1 TADSNDGLQP
11 ELRFVVEIHGGELVG
26 AALSPSTKETLQRLV
41 GWTHEDARGICSEQ
55 SQASQSLGQ
64 KSEQRRRGSPDYLG
78 SGSLHKSKLIRVE
91 VPLKNKDEFF
101 QILQYGLSG
110 LNTLH
115 DLEKTTLLSDI
126 GDLGQLVSRVAVP
139 SRTLQ
144 RTDLYAWRAIFELYL
159 NCNVF
164 FTMSENQSFN
174 RTPKDV
180 QTQLQLF
187 SSRLDDLQKTN
198 RFRRKDSNV
207 ALQRFLLVNANLL
220 RNLKFQELNGR
231 AAGKILKS

>member
-1 TADSNDGLQP
+1 M
-11 ELRFVVEIHGGELVG
+11 
-26 AALSPSTKETLQRLV
+26 
-41 GWTHEDARGICSEQ
+41 
-55 SQASQSLGQ
+55 
-64 KSEQRRRGSPDYLG
+64 
-78 SGSLHKSKLIRVE
+78 E

-115 DLEKTTLLSDI
+115 DLEKPMLLSDI

-139 SRTLQ
+139 LRTLQ
-144 RTDLYAWRAIFELYL
+144 RTDLYACRAIFELYL

-207 ALQRFLLVNANLL
+207 ALQRFLLVNAKLL
-220 RNLKFQELNGR
+220 RDPKFQELNGR